1 MLFTKRLFKRRFKKT
16 TCRSDGRKLGTD
28 NSSLVF
34 IFLDKTLFFCF
45 SQISL
50 ACVFE
55 DKNLSVFRSLR
66 TLRALRPL
74 RAISRMEGM
83 KVTDAEFICFIYIFK
98 LRQPKQWPT
107 RSLVQISTT
116 ANTSHRWTI
125 CDCLKA
131 PSKH

>member
-83 KVTDAEFICFIYIFK
+83 KVTDAEFICCIYIFI
-98 LRQPKQWPT
+98 LRQPNQWPT
-107 RSLVQISTT
+107 RTLSYRSAPPRAHHIDGHYVIV
-116 ANTSHRWTI
+116 
-125 CDCLKA
+125 LK
-131 PSKH
+131 P